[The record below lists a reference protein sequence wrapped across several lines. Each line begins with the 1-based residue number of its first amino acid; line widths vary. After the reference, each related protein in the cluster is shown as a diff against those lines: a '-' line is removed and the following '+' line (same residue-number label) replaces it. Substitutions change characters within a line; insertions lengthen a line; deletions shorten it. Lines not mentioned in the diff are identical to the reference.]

1 MNARG
6 FCMKA
11 RTTILLIALL
21 LPAAAAA
28 TARTSAVPVPHPQG
42 ALSTVRTRMVHDRI
56 VVPVM
61 IDGKGPFRFLVDTGA
76 NGSMVSTRLV
86 KALGLV
92 AGPGRWERAEGATG
106 TQPLPWVLIRR
117 LRVGR
122 IVKTDVR
129 MPICTSPIMTHLDGI
144 LGMAGF
150 GPVRIAVD
158 FRHDRVAID
167 PSSPGML
174 WGFLDIHARRT
185 PGGLLM
191 VPAHVGGVSVEAI
204 IDTGSPDTLG
214 NFALRKAL
222 LTRGQ
227 LGASTPI
234 YGVTRQ
240 ISVGATALAPTMIL
254 GPAEI
259 EHLPIVYSDVP
270 IFREWHLESRPAVII
285 GMDVLGRV
293 DTLVLDY
300 PRARVYIL
308 PAPPPISMA
317 DADLT
322 LPGG

>member
-1 MNARG
+1 V
-6 FCMKA
+6 
-11 RTTILLIALL
+11 
-21 LPAAAAA
+21 
-28 TARTSAVPVPHPQG
+28 S
-42 ALSTVRTRMVHDRI
+42 VR
-56 VVPVM
+56 
-61 IDGKGPFRFLVDTGA
+61 IDSKGPFRFLVDTGA
-76 NGSMVSTRLV
+76 NGSMVSPRLV

-92 AGPGRWERAEGATG
+92 PGPGKLERVEGVTG

-117 LRVGR
+117 LRVGQ
-122 IVKTDVR
+122 IVKTNVR
-129 MPICTSPIMTHLDGI
+129 MPICTSPIVTHLDGI

-167 PSSPGML
+167 RSSPRML

-191 VPAHVGGVSVEAI
+191 IPAWVGGVRVEAV

-222 LTRGQ
+222 LARGR
-227 LGASTPI
+227 LGASMPI

-240 ISVGATALAPTMIL
+240 ISLGATAVAPTMIL

-270 IFREWHLESRPAVII
+270 IFREWHLESRPAVLI
-285 GMDVLGRV
+285 GMDVLGSV

-308 PAPPPISMA
+308 PVPPPVSMA
-317 DADLT
+317 DADFAL
-322 LPGG
+322 LGG

>member
-6 FCMKA
+6 
-11 RTTILLIALL
+11 TILLIAAL
-21 LPAAAAA
+21 LPAAVL
-28 TARTSAVPVPHPQG
+28 ARTSAAPASRLRGP
-42 ALSTVRTRMVHDRI
+42 LSTARTLIVHDRI
-56 VVPVM
+56 VIPVM

-76 NGSMVSTRLV
+76 NGSMISARLV
-86 KALGLV
+86 ETLGLV
-92 AGPGRWERAEGATG
+92 PGPGKLERVEGVTG

-122 IVKTDVR
+122 IVKTNVR
-129 MPICTSPIMTHLDGI
+129 MPICASPIVTHLGGI

-167 PSSPGML
+167 RSSPGML

-191 VPAHVGGVSVEAI
+191 IPARVGGVYAEAV

-214 NFALRKAL
+214 NFALRRAL
-222 LTRGQ
+222 LERGR
-227 LGASTPI
+227 LGATTPI

-240 ISVGATALAPTMIL
+240 VSIGASALAPSMIL

-270 IFREWHLESRPAVII
+270 VFREWHLQSRPAVIV
-285 GMDVLGRV
+285 GMDVLGSV

-308 PAPPPISMA
+308 PAPPPVSMA
-317 DADLT
+317 DADLS

>member
-1 MNARG
+1 
-6 FCMKA
+6 
-11 RTTILLIALL
+11 
-21 LPAAAAA
+21 
-28 TARTSAVPVPHPQG
+28 
-42 ALSTVRTRMVHDRI
+42 
-56 VVPVM
+56 
-61 IDGKGPFRFLVDTGA
+61 FLVDTGA

-222 LTRGQ
+222 L
-227 LGASTPI
+227 
-234 YGVTRQ
+234 
-240 ISVGATALAPTMIL
+240 
-254 GPAEI
+254 
-259 EHLPIVYSDVP
+259 
-270 IFREWHLESRPAVII
+270 
-285 GMDVLGRV
+285 
-293 DTLVLDY
+293 
-300 PRARVYIL
+300 
-308 PAPPPISMA
+308 
-317 DADLT
+317 
-322 LPGG
+322 

>member
-1 MNARG
+1 MSARAT
-6 FCMKA
+6 M
-11 RTTILLIALL
+11 LWVALL
-21 LPAAAAA
+21 LAAAAVRA
-28 TARTSAVPVPHPQG
+28 SIAPMPHPRGPLSTARTRIAHG
-42 ALSTVRTRMVHDRI
+42 RI
-56 VVPVM
+56 VVPVR
-61 IDGKGPFRFLVDTGA
+61 IDGKGPFRFLLDTGA
-76 NGSMVSTRLV
+76 NGSMVAPRLV
-86 KALGLV
+86 AALGLV
-92 AGPGRWERAEGATG
+92 ARSGKFERVEGVTG

-129 MPICTSPIMTHLDGI
+129 MPICTSPIVTRLDGI

-150 GPVRIAVD
+150 GPVRVAVD
-158 FRHDRVAID
+158 FRHHRVAISR
-167 PSSPGML
+167 SSPGML

-185 PGGLLM
+185 ADGLLM
-191 VPAHVGGVSVEAI
+191 VPARVGGVRVEAV

-214 NFALRKAL
+214 NLALRRAL
-222 LTRGQ
+222 LSRTG

-240 ISVGATALAPTMIL
+240 ISVGTHAVVPNLIL
-254 GPAEI
+254 GPAAI

-270 IFREWHLESRPAVII
+270 IFRQWHLESRPAVII
-285 GMDVLGRV
+285 GMDVLGSV

-317 DADLT
+317 DADPS

>member
-21 LPAAAAA
+21 LPAAA

-76 NGSMVSTRLV
+76 NGSMVSPGLV
-86 KALGLV
+86 KVLGLV
-92 AGPGRWERAEGATG
+92 PGPGKPERVEGVTG

-122 IVKTDVR
+122 IVKTNVR

-167 PSSPGML
+167 RSSPRML